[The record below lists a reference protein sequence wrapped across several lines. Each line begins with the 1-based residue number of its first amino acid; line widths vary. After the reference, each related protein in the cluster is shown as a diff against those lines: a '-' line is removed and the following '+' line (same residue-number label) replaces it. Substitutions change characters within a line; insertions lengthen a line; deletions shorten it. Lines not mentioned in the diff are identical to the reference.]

1 MLSPRQIEIK
11 PVLDDLK
18 VTQSQ
23 AQAQH
28 KYKSRS
34 RDVLQPVSVGFRW

>member
-1 MLSPRQIEIK
+1 MLSRRQIEIK